1 MQISI
6 SGFIPTY
13 NNNSET
19 LITAIKSLEEQTV
32 KLKKISVYD
41 DGSKGDLDVRSLSAN
56 IVYKKYNKNRG
67 RGFIR
72 NQCVNDCDSEFLLFL
87 DATNILP
94 SDFVEK
100 AIPILKRK
108 EVAVVSGRISNKK
121 PTFNFIENWRGRHL
135 FKEEFDFGIL
145 PTEANSLTTYGTIL
159 RKSAVTEAGNFN
171 QYLSHSED
179 RDLGKRILSQGFKI
193 IGDPNLI
200 VYSNKRYMGFCTRT
214 ILEMVW
220 WRRRENDIN

>member
-67 RGFIR
+67 NEG
-72 NQCVNDCDSEFLLFL
+72 
-87 DATNILP
+87 
-94 SDFVEK
+94 
-100 AIPILKRK
+100 
-108 EVAVVSGRISNKK
+108 
-121 PTFNFIENWRGRHL
+121 
-135 FKEEFDFGIL
+135 
-145 PTEANSLTTYGTIL
+145 GTRPGWPGL
-159 RKSAVTEAGNFN
+159 VGPARLARPG
-171 QYLSHSED
+171 
-179 RDLGKRILSQGFKI
+179 
-193 IGDPNLI
+193 
-200 VYSNKRYMGFCTRT
+200 
-214 ILEMVW
+214 
-220 WRRRENDIN
+220 